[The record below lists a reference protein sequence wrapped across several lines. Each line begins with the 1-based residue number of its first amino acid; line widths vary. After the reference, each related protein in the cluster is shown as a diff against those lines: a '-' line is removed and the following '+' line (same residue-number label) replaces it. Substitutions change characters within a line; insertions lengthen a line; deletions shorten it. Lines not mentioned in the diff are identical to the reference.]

1 MMHSSAGLFK
11 FGIQF
16 TLFAVLLYY
25 LLAAPTDPLEVAA
38 RVLPLSGTARER
50 TIAAFSG
57 ALRAVFL
64 SSIKLVRAGSVQ
76 RLNGKYTSSRVPNSC
91 DMCTTCTSDGG
102 CSGKWNTASLSRAQ
116 MLPGAV
122 MATHNT

>member
-1 MMHSSAGLFK
+1 MTHVGGHYRTSNFDCEPCVDGPLRWGAGLFK

-38 RVLPLSGTARER
+38 RVLPLSSTARER

-64 SSIKLVRAGSVQ
+64 SSIKLVRARCGFWFI
-76 RLNGKYTSSRVPNSC
+76 NE
-91 DMCTTCTSDGG
+91 
-102 CSGKWNTASLSRAQ
+102 
-116 MLPGAV
+116 
-122 MATHNT
+122 